1 MIERLGTPDADLQ
14 HVADNWQAEW
24 IMVHDALIRALVRLA
39 QERSDA
45 EALRDELEA
54 QTARSLTTWVAD
66 KMLTLGWMSP
76 DTAVALQ
83 ECNEALE
90 RERDI
95 LKAYSDWA
103 KERIRASADSGRG

>member
-1 MIERLGTPDADLQ
+1 MDMIERLGTPDADLQ

-45 EALRDELEA
+45 EALRE
-54 QTARSLTTWVAD
+54 R
-66 KMLTLGWMSP
+66 
-76 DTAVALQ
+76 
-83 ECNEALE
+83 NEALE

-95 LKAYSDWA
+95 LKAYSNWA
-103 KERIRASADSGRG
+103 SEG

>member
-54 QTARSLTTWVAD
+54 QTAQSLTTWVAD
-66 KMLTLGWMSP
+66 KMLKMGWLP
-76 DTAVALQ
+76 PEDA
-83 ECNEALE
+83 EALP
-90 RERDI
+90 
-95 LKAYSDWA
+95 
-103 KERIRASADSGRG
+103 ERIRRIEHGASDV

>member
-45 EALRDELEA
+45 EALRE
-54 QTARSLTTWVAD
+54 R
-66 KMLTLGWMSP
+66 
-76 DTAVALQ
+76 
-83 ECNEALE
+83 NEALE

-95 LKAYSDWA
+95 LKAYSNWA
-103 KERIRASADSGRG
+103 KERTRLLEEALDYYRLRIWND